1 MKTKCENCED
11 LIPEGETDWHDLDD
25 MNICDNCWEVCRDDC
40 YHHEYYN
47 EDDPRI
53 ERLIELQENDD
64 TEERHVKA
72 YELLQNEDFI

>member
-53 ERLIELQENDD
+53 ER
-64 TEERHVKA
+64 
-72 YELLQNEDFI
+72 